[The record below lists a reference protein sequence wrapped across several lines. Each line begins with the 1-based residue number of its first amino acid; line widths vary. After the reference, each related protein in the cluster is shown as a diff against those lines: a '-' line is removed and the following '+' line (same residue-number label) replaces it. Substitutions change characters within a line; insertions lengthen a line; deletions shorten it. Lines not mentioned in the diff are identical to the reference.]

1 MFHSEL
7 LGLIHLDPAQ
17 EIFAPLL
24 LVICMV
30 YPVLEFVGAY
40 TQKGPTITA
49 QKRNQWMK
57 SQQNKVIFQGIKSV
71 S

>member
-17 EIFAPLL
+17 EILAPLL

-49 QKRNQWMK
+49 QKEESMDEE
-57 SQQNKVIFQGIKSV
+57 STEQGHFPRYKIS
-71 S
+71 